1 MKKVFLLLI
10 VSIFLNTM
18 SVYALNDIDD
28 SPVKDEIL
36 ELESL
41 GIIHGYDDGNFYP
54 DKMITRA
61 EFIALVATIAG
72 LKDPQPSL
80 SSYADIPQEHWANPY
95 INYCDDKGWLREDED
110 NVYFVDVDENGNEI
124 ARTPLEYI
132 EEFAR
137 YYRLTR
143 NPDNITQ
150 LFEPDKNI
158 SYEDAV
164 KLVVDILGYDMYAEF
179 AGYGSSSDAY
189 HITSPRPDG
198 SGGALAISRALDDAG
213 IKPEMVQYYNAHG
226 TSTPINDP
234 AETRMVKSAFGE
246 HAYKMKVSSTK
257 SMTGHCVGA
266 AGAIEAILG
275 VKAMEDSFYP
285 PTINLEEPDVEHGC
299 DLDYVPNKGVPGEIN
314 CFASASLGCGGHN
327 GCIVMKKYL

>member
-179 AGYGSSSDAY
+179 AGYMNTAQIMGLVE
-189 HITSPRPDG
+189 H
-198 SGGALAISRALDDAG
+198 AG
-213 IKPEMVQYYNAHG
+213 IKEGLTREEAAELIYKALNRPMMFLK
-226 TSTPINDP
+226 DP
-234 AETRMVKSAFGE
+234 
-246 HAYKMKVSSTK
+246 
-257 SMTGHCVGA
+257 
-266 AGAIEAILG
+266 
-275 VKAMEDSFYP
+275 DP
-285 PTINLEEPDVEHGC
+285 NVEHSAYEA
-299 DLDYVPNKGVPGEIN
+299 YVADGT
-314 CFASASLGCGGHN
+314 CGYEY
-327 GCIVMKKYL
+327 ITLYTTFFEKTDE